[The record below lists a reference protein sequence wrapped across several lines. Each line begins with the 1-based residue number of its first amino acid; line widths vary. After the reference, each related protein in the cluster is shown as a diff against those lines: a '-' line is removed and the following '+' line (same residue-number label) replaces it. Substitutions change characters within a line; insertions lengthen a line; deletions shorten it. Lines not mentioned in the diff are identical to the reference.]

1 MCKVHSSLWSF
12 FIFIL
17 MILIVDSGSTK
28 SDWLAVDNNGKKLM
42 DKIRTKGLNP
52 AILSEKKLFKIIN
65 KSSELKDNKEKVTH
79 VFFYGAGCGTE
90 NAKELLKG
98 VLSSIFVTAHIEV
111 NEDTLAA
118 VYATISHPKEA
129 AVVCILGTGSNCSYY
144 DGEVLHQRVLSLGY
158 TLMDDA
164 SGNYYGKQL
173 IRDYYFNNMPEN
185 VRIAFGA
192 KYNMEADYIK
202 YNLYK
207 QPSPNAYLA
216 NFAEFMFLHKDSEYT
231 INLIKDGI
239 RLFAKN
245 MIFQY
250 QEELKTAP
258 VHFAGSIAYFS
269 QDEIKAVAQEM
280 GFKVGNFQRRPIDGL
295 VGFHTKNL

>member
-1 MCKVHSSLWSF
+1 
-12 FIFIL
+12 

>member
-1 MCKVHSSLWSF
+1 
-12 FIFIL
+12 

-28 SDWLAVDNNGKKLM
+28 SDWLAVDNNGNKLM

-52 AILSEKKLFKIIN
+52 AILSEKKLHKIIK
-65 KSSELKDNKEKVTH
+65 KSTELKAHKNEVTH
-79 VFFYGAGCGTE
+79 VFFYGAGCGTD
-90 NAKELLKG
+90 NARELLSG
-98 VLSSIFVTAHIEV
+98 VLSQIFTNAHIEV

-118 VYATISHPKEA
+118 VYATINHPKEA

-144 DGEVLHQRVLSLGY
+144 DGETLHQRVISLGY

-173 IRDYYFNNMPEN
+173 IKDYYFNHMPEN

-192 KYNMEADYIK
+192 KYNMEADFIK

-239 RLFAKN
+239 RVFAKN

-250 QEELKTAP
+250 REELKTVP
-258 VHFAGSIAYFS
+258 VHFAGSIAFFA
-269 QDEIKAVAQEM
+269 QKEIKEVADEM
-280 GFKVGNFQRRPIDGL
+280 GFKVGNFERRPIDGL
-295 VGFHTKNL
+295 VPFHTKDL

>member
-1 MCKVHSSLWSF
+1 
-12 FIFIL
+12 
-17 MILIVDSGSTK
+17 MILIIDSGSTK
-28 SDWLAVDNNGKKLM
+28 SDWLAVDSDGNKLM

-52 AILSEKKLFKIIN
+52 AILNEKKLQKRILKSKDLKAN
-65 KSSELKDNKEKVTH
+65 KDKVTH
-79 VFFYGAGCGTE
+79 VFFYGAGCGTD
-90 NAKELLKG
+90 NAKQLLST
-98 VLSSIFVTAHIEV
+98 VLKDIFSNAHVEV

-118 VYATISHPKEA
+118 VYSTINTPTEA

-144 DGEVLHQRVLSLGY
+144 DGEILHQRVISLGY

-173 IRDYYFNNMPEN
+173 IRDYYYNHMPEN

-192 KYNMEADYIK
+192 KFNMEPDFIK

-231 INLIKDGI
+231 INLIKQGI
-239 RLFAKN
+239 RAFVTN
-245 MIFQY
+245 MIMQY
-250 QEELKTAP
+250 KDELKNVP
-258 VHFAGSIAYFS
+258 VHFAGSIAFFA
-269 QDEIKAVAQEM
+269 QKEIKEVAVEM
-280 GFKVGNFQRRPIDGL
+280 GFTVGNFIRRPIDGL
-295 VGFHTKNL
+295 VPFHTKNL

>member
-1 MCKVHSSLWSF
+1 
-12 FIFIL
+12 

-28 SDWLAVDNNGKKLM
+28 SDWLAVDKDGNRLM

-52 AILSEKKLFKIIN
+52 AILSEKKLN
-65 KSSELKDNKEKVTH
+65 KLIKKSKELKSNADKVTH
-79 VFFYGAGCGTE
+79 VFFYGAGCGTD
-90 NAKELLKG
+90 NAKDLLG
-98 VLSSIFVTAHIEV
+98 AVLKDIFSNAHVEV

-118 VYATISHPKEA
+118 VYATINNPKEA
-129 AVVCILGTGSNCSYY
+129 AVVCIMGTGSNCSYY
-144 DGEVLHQRVLSLGY
+144 DGEELHQRVISLGY

-173 IRDYYFNNMPEN
+173 IRDYYFGNMPEN

-192 KYNMEADYIK
+192 KFNMEADFIK

-216 NFAEFMFLHKDSEYT
+216 GFAEFMFLHKDSEYT
-231 INLIKDGI
+231 INLIKDGV

-245 MIFQY
+245 MIFQFK
-250 QEELKTAP
+250 EELKTVP
-258 VHFAGSIAYFS
+258 VHFAGSIAFFA
-269 QDEIKAVAQEM
+269 QKEIKEVGEEM
-280 GFKVGNFQRRPIDGL
+280 GFTVGNFERRPIDGL
-295 VGFHTKNL
+295 VPFHTSNLK